1 MLGPKDSKGLPRAK
15 NAGKFRAILLRK
27 CKLFIGR
34 NAFKDQMP
42 PQGSK
47 PAQESDARRAAKTIV
62 FADNDVLLVEAIG
75 ELLRDKGYE
84 VHAARDG
91 LEALLAIR
99 RVKPDYVI
107 LDIVMPRIDGSRV
120 CWLTRQD
127 PALRE
132 TPIIALSGLSPQDIR
147 RFPELSADAYV
158 AKGPLAIVATNIL
171 GAIRHLEQM
180 GRGDFG
186 GGIFGYEGFRPRK
199 IISEMLILKHHWET
213 LIRSFSHGVLELD
226 PDGYILMANGPA
238 SDLLEDKEARLIG
251 KALPPLCHAHDRD
264 AVQDILDR
272 LSKTRLPEVHRMMVH
287 LTNNEV
293 ELRLAST
300 VEAGECTG
308 ILCTMEPKTSA
319 ARAQK
324 ERPSKGV
331 GRPSK
336 GD

>member
-1 MLGPKDSKGLPRAK
+1 MGW
-15 NAGKFRAILLRK
+15 NAL
-27 CKLFIGR
+27 
-34 NAFKDQMP
+34 NNPMP
-42 PQGSK
+42 PQGSM
-47 PAQESDARRAAKTIV
+47 PAQESDSRRAAKTVV

-75 ELLRDKGYE
+75 ELLRDKGYD
-84 VHAARDG
+84 VHIARDG

-99 RVKPDYVI
+99 RLKPDYVI

-127 PALRE
+127 PALRD

-158 AKGPLAIVATNIL
+158 AKGPLAIVASNIL
-171 GAIRHLEQM
+171 GAIRHLEEK

-199 IISEMLILKHHWET
+199 IISEMLLLKRHWET
-213 LIRSFSHGVLELD
+213 LIRTFGHGVLELD
-226 PDGYILMANGPA
+226 PGGHILMVNGPA
-238 SDLLEDKEARLIG
+238 SDLLGDKEARLIG
-251 KALPPLCHAHDRD
+251 KALPPLCHVRDRE

-272 LSKTRLPEVHRMMVH
+272 LSKTRLPEVHRVVVH
-287 LTNNEV
+287 LSDYEV

-308 ILCTMEPKTSA
+308 ILCTMEPSSTA
-319 ARAQK
+319 ARTQK
-324 ERPSKGV
+324 ERASKEV
-331 GRPSK
+331 SRVSNPDPK
-336 GD
+336 WP